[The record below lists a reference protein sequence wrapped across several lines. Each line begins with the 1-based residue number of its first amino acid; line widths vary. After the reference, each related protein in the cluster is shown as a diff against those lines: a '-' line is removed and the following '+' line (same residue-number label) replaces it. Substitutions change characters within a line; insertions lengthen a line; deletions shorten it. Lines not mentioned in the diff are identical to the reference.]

1 MASIRL
7 SNVTKRFGKTTAISE
22 LNLEIE
28 DGEFFCVLGP
38 PGAGKTTLLRLIV
51 GLEKPDSGS
60 IFIGGEAVNDLHP
73 SRRDIS
79 MIFQN
84 LALYP
89 DKSVFE
95 NIAFPLRQQKMEEGA
110 IKEKVTAVSKQL
122 KIDWLL
128 EKLPSQL
135 SGGERQR
142 VAIGRAIVRQPKAYL
157 MDEPLS
163 NLDALLRLEMRVS
176 LKELQTSLKET
187 FVYVTHDQVEAL
199 SMGDRIAIMNMGV
212 LQQIDDPGS
221 IYRHP
226 RNMFVATILGN
237 PPMNFLKCAVKEA
250 GKSALRVQHEAFTVA
265 MRESRKAGSNR
276 VAEAKGIVESLRA
289 AAQAREVVL
298 GIRPED
304 VKIDLERGGKGS
316 TGRVNAGFP
325 VDAEVYVT
333 EPLGNETIV
342 DIKLGEGVIK
352 VLAESDFPG
361 QPGQKVRIRMNEHK
375 LHFFDASTHQCIHHT
390 SDRDEIEIGSA

>member
-1 MASIRL
+1 MGSIL
-7 SNVTKRFGKTTAISE
+7 LGNITKKFKNTTAIE
-22 LNLEIE
+22 NLSLDIK

-51 GLEKPDSGS
+51 GLEKPDSGE
-60 IFIGGEAVNDLHP
+60 IRIDGEMVNDVHP
-73 SRRDIS
+73 SKRDIS

-89 DKSVFE
+89 DKTVFD
-95 NIAFPLRQQKMEEGA
+95 NIAFPLRQQKAEEER
-110 IKEKVTAVSKQL
+110 IKERVGAVSKQL

-199 SMGDRIAIMNMGV
+199 SMGDRIAILDRGV
-212 LQQIDDPGS
+212 LQQVDEPAA
-221 IYRHP
+221 IYRSP
-226 RNMFVATILGN
+226 SNMFVATILGN
-237 PPMNFLKCAVKEA
+237 PPMNFLKCAVSEGAAGALTARHESFSLAMKGGGITGSLSGAVKE
-250 GKSALRVQHEAFTVA
+250 GE
-265 MRESRKAGSNR
+265 M
-276 VAEAKGIVESLRA
+276 I
-289 AAQAREVVL
+289 L
-298 GIRPED
+298 GVRSED
-304 VKIDLERGGKGS
+304 VKIHLEKPPIP
-316 TGRVNAGFP
+316 A
-325 VDAEVYVT
+325 VDAEIYVT

-342 DIKLGEGVIK
+342 DIKVGKAVIK

-361 QPGQKVRIRMNEHK
+361 KPGRSVWIRINGHK
-375 LHFFDASTHQCIHHT
+375 LHFFDAATQRCLYHT
-390 SDRDEIEIGSA
+390 SERDEIEIGPA

>member
-1 MASIRL
+1 MASIKL
-7 SNVTKRFGKTTAISE
+7 DNVTKRFGKTTAVAS
-22 LNLEIE
+22 LNLEIK

-51 GLEKPDSGS
+51 GLERPEEGK
-60 IFIGGEAVNDLHP
+60 IIIGGEEVNDLHP
-73 SRRDIS
+73 SKRDIS

-89 DKSVFE
+89 DKTVFD
-95 NIAFPLRQQKMEEGA
+95 NIAFPLRQQKEERPK
-110 IKEKVTAVSKQL
+110 IRERVEAVARQL

-142 VAIGRAIVRQPKAYL
+142 VAIGRAIVRQPEAYL

-199 SMGDRIAIMNMGV
+199 SMGDRIAIMNAGV
-212 LQQIDDPGS
+212 LQQVDDPGA
-221 IYRHP
+221 IYRYP
-226 RNMFVATILGN
+226 NNMFVATILGN
-237 PPMNFLKCAVKEA
+237 PPMNFLRCAASGGNKELLVKHESFTLSVKGNEA
-250 GKSALRVQHEAFTVA
+250 RTALGGALREGGV
-265 MRESRKAGSNR
+265 
-276 VAEAKGIVESLRA
+276 IVG
-289 AAQAREVVL
+289 V
-298 GIRPED
+298 RPED
-304 VKIDLERGGKGS
+304 VKIHLEKPGGRASGS
-316 TGRVNAGFP
+316 PVNGGL
-325 VDAEVYVT
+325 VDAEIYVT

-342 DIKLGEGVIK
+342 DIKTGNNVIK
-352 VLAESDFPG
+352 VLAESDFAGAPG
-361 QPGQKVRIRMNEHK
+361 RRVWIGLNEHK
-375 LHFFDASTHQCIHHT
+375 LHFFDLETHACAYHASE
-390 SDRDEIEIGSA
+390 RDAIKLVGA

>member
-7 SNVTKRFGKTTAISE
+7 VNVTKTFKNTTAIDH
-22 LNLEIE
+22 LDMDIK

-51 GLEKPDSGS
+51 GLEKPDA
-60 IFIGGEAVNDLHP
+60 GELLIDGEPMKNVHP

-89 DKSVFE
+89 DKSVFD
-95 NIAFPLRQQKMEEGA
+95 NIAVPLRQQNVPDEQ
-110 IKEKVTAVSKQL
+110 IAVRVENVAKQL
-122 KIDWLL
+122 RIDWLL

-199 SMGDRIAIMNMGV
+199 SMGDRIAVLDRGV
-212 LQQIDDPGS
+212 LQQIDDPET
-221 IYRHP
+221 IYRKP
-226 RNMFVATILGN
+226 NNMFVATILGN
-237 PPMNFLKCAVKEA
+237 PPMNFLSCTLREEKKRLSLEHDAFSVSTSNARARRKIKEECGD
-250 GKSALRVQHEAFTVA
+250 GKL
-265 MRESRKAGSNR
+265 
-276 VAEAKGIVESLRA
+276 
-289 AAQAREVVL
+289 VL

-304 VKIDLERGGKGS
+304 VRIHAGEK
-316 TGRVNAGFP
+316 TGVRSEELVE
-325 VDAEVYVT
+325 AELYVT

-342 DIKLGEGVIK
+342 DVKIGENVIK
-352 VLAESDFPG
+352 VLSQADFQG
-361 QPGQKVRIRMNEHK
+361 TSGQKIRLEMNCAKMHLFHHETHRCVLHVTGEESFRING
-375 LHFFDASTHQCIHHT
+375 T
-390 SDRDEIEIGSA
+390 S